1 MILYILISVIYCA
14 TFIAF
19 MNTRDTEDKRYF
31 KYGDWKFGAIML
43 CLLGTIAW
51 PLVIS
56 FIIIYK
62 IAFKIL
68 NKNKQ
73 T

>member
-31 KYGDWKFGAIML
+31 KYGDW
-43 CLLGTIAW
+43 
-51 PLVIS
+51 
-56 FIIIYK
+56 
-62 IAFKIL
+62 
-68 NKNKQ
+68 
-73 T
+73 